1 MIILRSFII
10 VIGLAIS
17 ESAQAHGIAG
27 NRFFPGTMAFDDPAV
42 ADEFL
47 MEQLSLSHPPDT
59 DSAFNVI
66 DNVVDWSFVRLLT
79 SETSIAV
86 NGGWIHRGGNGFPTR
101 SGFDQSSITFKALMY
116 RNDLHETLISASL
129 TWGIGGSGAQWG
141 PTSRTR

>member
-47 MEQLSLSHPPDT
+47 VEQLSLSHPPDT
-59 DSAFNVI
+59 DSTFNVI
-66 DNVVDWSFVRLLT
+66 ERKP
-79 SETSIAV
+79 ET
-86 NGGWIHRGGNGFPTR
+86 
-101 SGFDQSSITFKALMY
+101 
-116 RNDLHETLISASL
+116 
-129 TWGIGGSGAQWG
+129 
-141 PTSRTR
+141 